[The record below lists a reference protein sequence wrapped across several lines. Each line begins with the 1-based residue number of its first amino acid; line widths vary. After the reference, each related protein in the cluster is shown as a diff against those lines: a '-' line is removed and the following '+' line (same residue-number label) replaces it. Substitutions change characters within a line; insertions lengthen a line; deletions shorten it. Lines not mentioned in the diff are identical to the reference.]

1 MKLFVKSCS
10 IFRWLSKEEGD
21 GKIERTLFPKRP
33 GSDTYRLRDR
43 TPSAKVK
50 PKVPSPG
57 ITLL

>member
-1 MKLFVKSCS
+1 
-10 IFRWLSKEEGD
+10 LSKEEGD